1 MIEKNMKKPQRGEW
15 PSGDS
20 VAAEVTQDAKDRDI
34 SKWPHDKS

>member
-1 MIEKNMKKPQRGEW
+1 MNTPQRGEW

-34 SKWPHDKS
+34 SKWPHDQR